1 MRISCEK
8 IGWDTAVCKIII
20 ILKRS
25 ETKHSNKPKKAG
37 GGQNECKRREKYS
50 YQKMLMN

>member
-37 GGQNECKRREKYS
+37 GGAEWVQKKRKI
-50 YQKMLMN
+50 